1 MDYFAI
7 CKKDFDCVNYDILLS
22 KMKFYGTSC
31 VASNLMESNLRNTY
45 QRVVINAHSNSN
57 GYFSK
62 WEEVQHGVPE
72 GSVLEPLLFLIY
84 ILVTMN
90 VGPCHHGMAHPRVA
104 DGGTA
109 SNMEGSCE

>member
-1 MDYFAI
+1 
-7 CKKDFDCVNYDILLS
+7 
-22 KMKFYGTSC
+22 MKFYGTSC
-31 VASNLMESNLRNTY
+31 VASNLMESYLRNTY

-84 ILVTMN
+84 ISVFLKV
-90 VGPCHHGMAHPRVA
+90 
-104 DGGTA
+104 
-109 SNMEGSCE
+109 